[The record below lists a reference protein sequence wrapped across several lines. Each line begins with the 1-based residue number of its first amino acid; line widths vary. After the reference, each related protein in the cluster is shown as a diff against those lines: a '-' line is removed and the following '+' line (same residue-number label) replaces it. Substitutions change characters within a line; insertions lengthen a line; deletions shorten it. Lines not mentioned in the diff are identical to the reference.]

1 MSRILV
7 TGAAGQVGRA
17 LLAAVGPARDVTGF
31 TSAQWDITDPGAAS
45 GRLRD
50 ADVLV
55 NCAAYTNVDAA
66 ATDPDTAFAVNAAGP
81 GHLAGACVLAGA
93 RLIHIS
99 TDYVFGGGP
108 RPPAPYEPTDATAPM
123 QVYGAGKLA
132 GETAVLGTL
141 PTATVVR
148 TAWVYTGHRGG
159 TDFVSVMRARAEA
172 GAKVQVV
179 DDQIGSPTY
188 VADLVDA
195 LLHIVDAGVTAPI
208 VHAANA
214 GAVSR
219 WEQARAVY
227 TECGADPDLVEP
239 VPGADYPR
247 PAPRPSYS
255 VLGARE
261 STAAGLPPLRDWRAG
276 LAAALR

>member
-50 ADVLV
+50 GDVLV
-55 NCAAYTNVDAA
+55 NCAAYTNVEAA
-66 ATDPDTAFAVNAAGP
+66 ETDPDTAFAVNAAGP

-159 TDFVSVMRARAEA
+159 TDFVSVMRAPPSMRASSSTRA
-172 GAKVQVV
+172 SASRGTTRLKVR
-179 DDQIGSPTY
+179 SPSTCFS
-188 VADLVDA
+188 
-195 LLHIVDAGVTAPI
+195 TCRWWSPS
-208 VHAANA
+208 AAIW
-214 GAVSR
+214 GRCVMQMS
-219 WEQARAVY
+219 
-227 TECGADPDLVEP
+227 
-239 VPGADYPR
+239 
-247 PAPRPSYS
+247 
-255 VLGARE
+255 
-261 STAAGLPPLRDWRAG
+261 WRAW
-276 LAAALR
+276 LTALSLRPMASAVAPPTPVSTSSKM